1 MVSYSSINGTVFV
14 WCAGHS
20 FSLSPNFF
28 AMNQIKLFLIAG
40 ITIILSIPVQ
50 AQLATKQVSPGIWQ
64 TFGDPL
70 NQSQYEYLNGRLCNF
85 LWKDLE
91 PNNNAWDWTT
101 FDNDL
106 TSRTKDGLP
115 VIFMVYTK
123 EDAPDW
129 IYNNGV
135 PKVTIT
141 DNKGSVI
148 GHSPYYADNDYK
160 SFFKRMIQKVHAH
173 IETLPS
179 SVRSKI
185 IAVQGCFGSTGD
197 YISYDGNVP
206 AQYELDSKQFLS
218 LFQEFSQYYY
228 DEYKYTNPKIY
239 LLSNPRNQGSDAAI
253 WVQQNCPGWLKT
265 GSLGKAFQLNDEAD
279 KYEWLYPMINT
290 LQAGD
295 YIRVRSEMSG
305 GTQSSGWW
313 KEAPYKNLFAV
324 LCYDIFWGLDWNNQ
338 GLSNMK
344 DSKNDSA
351 FYFFNKYAGQKDPA
365 KSTNAMCA
373 LKDVLDAKDDGRF
386 PAAIYGSVSKTN
398 QLRYISIAAKYAI
411 YGALLEDVKT
421 ATMEEMDNLSAKG
434 TNDVGWNL
442 LPGNYD
448 RYLHQ
453 VKANE
458 TSIGYWNIQS
468 ADATSLYGKFGRGF
482 DVASKKKALYF
493 DVDDAFLSKA
503 PLNGKYN
510 VTIEV
515 TYLDKG
521 TGGWQLY
528 YDAKSNSDKSSVSV
542 SCKNTNQWKKATITL
557 NDAYFGNKGSNA
569 SDFSIRSTSQS
580 QNVIFSVVELSRPA
594 NFSSAAFAGNVDAIQ
609 TNTFANDHLL
619 VNPNPVSNN
628 FYIQAKNN
636 ALIQQII
643 IYNTS
648 GQIVL
653 QKQVSTSR
661 LNINKNEMGSK
672 PGMYFIKVFT
682 LSGTYTTK
690 IAVL

>member
-1 MVSYSSINGTVFV
+1 MNSI
-14 WCAGHS
+14 
-20 FSLSPNFF
+20 
-28 AMNQIKLFLIAG
+28 KYFLIAG
-40 ITIILSIPVQ
+40 ITIILSISVR
-50 AQLATKQVSPGIWQ
+50 AQLTVQQISPGIWQ
-64 TFGDPL
+64 TFGEPL

-91 PNNNAWDWTT
+91 PSNNVWDWTA

-106 TSRTKDGLP
+106 TNRTKDGLP

-123 EDAPDW
+123 QDAPDW
-129 IYNNGV
+129 IYSNGV

-141 DNKGSVI
+141 DNSGSII
-148 GHSPYYADNDYK
+148 GYSPYYADTDYK

-173 IETLPS
+173 VETLPA
-179 SVRSKI
+179 SVRNKI
-185 IAVQGCFGSTGD
+185 IAVQGCYGSTGD

-228 DEYKYTNPKIY
+228 DEYKNTNPKIY

-253 WVQQNCPGWLKT
+253 WVEQNCPGWLKT
-265 GSLGKAFQLNDEAD
+265 GTLGKAFQLNDEAD
-279 KYEWLYPMINT
+279 KYTWLYPMINT
-290 LQAGD
+290 LQSGD

-344 DSKNDSA
+344 DPKNDSA
-351 FYFFNKYAGQKDPA
+351 FFFFNKYAGQKDPA
-365 KSTNAMCA
+365 TSTNAMCA
-373 LKDVLDAKDDGRF
+373 LKDVLDAKDDTRF
-386 PAAIYGSVSKTN
+386 PASTYGTISQTN
-398 QLRYISIAAKYAI
+398 QQRYINIANKFSN

-434 TNDVGWNL
+434 INDVGWNL

-448 RYLHQ
+448 RFLHQ
-453 VKANE
+453 LNANE
-458 TSIGYWNIQS
+458 TSVGYWNIQS
-468 ADATSLYGKFGRGF
+468 ADANSLYGKFGRAF
-482 DVASKKKALYF
+482 DVANKKKGLYF
-493 DVDDAFLSKA
+493 DVDDAFLSNA

-521 TGGWQLY
+521 TGGWQLF
-528 YDAKSNSDKSSVSV
+528 YDATGNSNKSSITV
-542 SCKNTNQWKKATITL
+542 SCNNTNQWKKATVIIK
-557 NDAYFGNKGSNA
+557 DAYFGNKGKNA
-569 SDFSIRSTSQS
+569 SDFSIRSTSKS
-580 QNVIFSVVELSRPA
+580 QNVIFSVIELSRPA
-594 NFSSAAFAGNVDAIQ
+594 DFASQKIAK
-609 TNTFANDHLL
+609 TSTANATSTTTSENKLM
-619 VNPNPVSNN
+619 VNPNPVSND
-628 FYIQAKNN
+628 FYLQAKNN
-636 ALIQQII
+636 ELIQQII

-648 GQIVL
+648 GQVVL
-653 QKQVSTSR
+653 QKQVSASR
-661 LNINKNEMGSK
+661 LNINKAEMGSK
-672 PGMYFIKVFT
+672 PGMYFMKVLT
-682 LSGTYTTK
+682 QSGTYTTK
-690 IAVL
+690 IIVL